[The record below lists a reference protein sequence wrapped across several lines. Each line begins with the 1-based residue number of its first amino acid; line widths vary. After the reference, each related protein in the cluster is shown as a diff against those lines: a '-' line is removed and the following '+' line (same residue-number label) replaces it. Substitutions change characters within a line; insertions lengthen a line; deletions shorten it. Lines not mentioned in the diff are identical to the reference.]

1 MLNLIEKY
9 RRSIK
14 TFNISQYDLESNTY
28 RLKMQITFIDESNLV
43 IKEYLFK
50 NGERKYAYHWSDKSG
65 NLICRWDNA
74 KHWMD
79 ISTFPHHKH
88 VGSEVVETTETTLE
102 NVLFSICGTGL
113 PSRDE

>member
-9 RRSIK
+9 RRFIK
-14 TFNISQYDLESNTY
+14 AFHVSQYELEANTY

-50 NGERKYAYHWSDKSG
+50 NRERKYAYHWSDKNG

-79 ISTFPHHKH
+79 IPTFPHHKH
-88 VGSEVVETTETTLE
+88 FGSEVVESTETTLE
-102 NVLFSICGTGL
+102 DVLFSICDTVL
-113 PSRDE
+113 SVRDQ